1 MVIWPGNVLHCES
14 ITVIVSSDFDLE
26 QLSLYRMLYRY
37 GTDVHFRVTP
47 MRHESGILRGLGELL
62 KFILGNECC

>member
-14 ITVIVSSDFDLE
+14 ITVIISSDFDLE

-47 MRHESGILRGLGELL
+47 MRYEVWVCHLAFSEDWEN
-62 KFILGNECC
+62 F